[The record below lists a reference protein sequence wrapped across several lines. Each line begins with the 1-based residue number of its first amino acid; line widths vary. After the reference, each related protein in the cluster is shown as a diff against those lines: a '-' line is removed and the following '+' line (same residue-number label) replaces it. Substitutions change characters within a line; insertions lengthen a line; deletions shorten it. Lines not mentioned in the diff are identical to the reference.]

1 MQSVRAR
8 LELQGSLL
16 TESAEGQ
23 KTIPVHVDGQFIYDE
38 KLLEVSKD
46 QPIHG
51 VRHYQLA
58 KAKITYRDGSLE
70 SALREER
77 RIVAASV
84 SRGVQTL
91 FSPLGPLSHG
101 ELELIDLPASSTLIG
116 GWLPTKAVSVGEVW
130 HLDGQVLATLL
141 GLDAVNQSDLQ
152 CKLDRIEGQ
161 LAVVHAQGNVSGA
174 VGGVASQMRVA
185 AKFNV
190 DLDRKTISWFAM
202 SVQEKRS
209 VGKARPGMDVT
220 VRIQLALSPLAG
232 SPYLDDGVLGDLTLT
247 PDDGATMLEFVS
259 EAGGFEVLLNR
270 NWHVMVD
277 RQDVSVLR
285 LIEQADMLG
294 QCNITALPALEP
306 GKAYSIGEFQQDVKK
321 ALDEG
326 FGEFTAASESLTN
339 HGIQAMRIV
348 ATGQTADI
356 PIQWIYYHLSSE
368 KGQRA
373 SCVFTCPA
381 DLSDRFGATDEA
393 VISSFQFRQLPAQPG
408 NEGP

>member
-1 MQSVRAR
+1 
-8 LELQGSLL
+8 
-16 TESAEGQ
+16 
-23 KTIPVHVDGQFIYDE
+23 
-38 KLLEVSKD
+38 
-46 QPIHG
+46 
-51 VRHYQLA
+51 
-58 KAKITYRDGSLE
+58 
-70 SALREER
+70 LREER

-84 SRGVQTL
+84 SAGVQTL
-91 FSPLGPLSHG
+91 FSPLGPLNRG
-101 ELELIDLPASSTLIG
+101 ELDLIDLPASSTLLG

-130 HLDGQVLATLL
+130 HLDGQLLATLL

-161 LAVVHAQGNVSGA
+161 SAVVHAQGNVSGA

-209 VGKARPGMDVT
+209 VGKAMPGMDVT

-285 LIEQADMLG
+285 LVEQGDMVA

-306 GKAYSIGEFQQDVKK
+306 GKTYSIGEFQQDVKK

-339 HGIQAMRIV
+339 HGLHAMRIV

-356 PIQWIYYHLSSE
+356 PIQWIYYHFSSE

-393 VISSFQFRQLPAQPG
+393 VISSFQFRQPPAPPV
-408 NEGP
+408 NEGR